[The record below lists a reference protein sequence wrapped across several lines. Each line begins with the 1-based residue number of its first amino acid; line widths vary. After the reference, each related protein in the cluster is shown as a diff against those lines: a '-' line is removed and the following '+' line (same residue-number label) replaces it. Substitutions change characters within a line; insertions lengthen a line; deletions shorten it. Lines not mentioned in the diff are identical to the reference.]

1 MKEKLLRLAFN
12 EDKVQNKL
20 FILTTILVWVLYG
33 LTGCEFLFALVGI
46 MVFGIAFVYEIKE
59 IGIPKIKKN
68 GIIKILVSTW
78 TDWFIVLGLIFD
90 FINKYYM
97 TISSDIINCI
107 ITAIVGIIAMCVV
120 AFELKHIF
128 YKKL

>member
-78 TDWFIVLGLIFD
+78 TV
-90 FINKYYM
+90 
-97 TISSDIINCI
+97 
-107 ITAIVGIIAMCVV
+107 
-120 AFELKHIF
+120 
-128 YKKL
+128 

>member
-59 IGIPKIKKN
+59 IGIPKIKK
-68 GIIKILVSTW
+68 
-78 TDWFIVLGLIFD
+78 
-90 FINKYYM
+90 M
-97 TISSDIINCI
+97 
-107 ITAIVGIIAMCVV
+107 
-120 AFELKHIF
+120 
-128 YKKL
+128 

>member
-78 TDWFIVLGLIFD
+78 TVWFIVLGLIFV
-90 FINKYYM
+90 FIIKYYM

-128 YKKL
+128 YKQL

>member
-1 MKEKLLRLAFN
+1 MRLCGICYDEKEKR
-12 EDKVQNKL
+12 
-20 FILTTILVWVLYG
+20 G
-33 LTGCEFLFALVGI
+33 LKFAGLFALVGI

-78 TDWFIVLGLIFD
+78 TVWFIVLGLIFV
-90 FINKYYM
+90 FIIKYYM

-120 AFELKHIF
+120 TFELKHIF